1 MNHFI
6 FLGTRIQGNENQMS
20 IHEVCKNEENPIG
33 KGAKAQRK
41 FGNEICITKFEI
53 LTHFLKCK
61 IAFMPFETILTIPR
75 ELEYLEGLLKLA
87 KKHKDEKTQ

>member
-1 MNHFI
+1 MRFVK
-6 FLGTRIQGNENQMS
+6 MK
-20 IHEVCKNEENPIG
+20 KNLLE

-53 LTHFLKCK
+53 LTHFLNCK
-61 IAFMPFETILTIPR
+61 IAFTPFETILTIPR

-87 KKHKDEKTQ
+87 KKHKNEKTQ